1 MQTFL
6 SRLNYRRYFVGLF
19 TLTMPL
25 MLAVLGISVLLQN
38 IQEGDPW
45 KEWGVTLLM
54 PFLGIFYII
63 TTLIHYYRK
72 SPLIAINEHEI
83 WIGKQVIQISDI
95 VLVTVRGKSSDTVLF
110 VPYTFESSSLL
121 LADGNQISIAVE
133 NYANGNV
140 IRLNLSR
147 LNDYVLG
154 KTHLFSAVSSHSE
167 EQIIRHPIDVQR
179 ARVFRLPPWKSFNNL
194 LFAAMCVL
202 AIAVSFDISRI
213 ILLVFP
219 AMVVTLFYTLLINQ
233 NHYFIVTDNHLV
245 VRSSFLPRW
254 ERSFR
259 IDDIDIVET
268 EDVARQQTAL
278 KLMTHDYR
286 IYRFQSGLMN
296 HEMFE
301 QLIRAIHVRRGVSL
315 SQTLFQRKRQN

>member
-6 SRLNYRRYFVGLF
+6 SKLNYRRYFIGLF

-25 MLAVLGISVLLQN
+25 MLAVLGIGVLIQN
-38 IQEGDPW
+38 IQEGHPW
-45 KEWGVTLLM
+45 KEWGITILM
-54 PFLGIFYII
+54 PFAGLFYIV

-72 SPLIAINEHEI
+72 SPRITINDHEI
-83 WIGKQVIQISDI
+83 WIGDRVISVADV

-121 LADGNQISIAVE
+121 LADGNQVSIAVE
-133 NYANGNV
+133 NYENGNV
-140 IRLNLSR
+140 IRMNLSR

-154 KTHLFSAVSSHSE
+154 KVKTFHPVSSHTDD
-167 EQIIRHPIDVQR
+167 QIIRHPIDTKR
-179 ARVFRLPPWKSFNNL
+179 ARVFKLMPWRSFNNL
-194 LFAAMCVL
+194 LFTGMCLL
-202 AIAVSFDISRI
+202 AIAVAFDIDRI

-219 AMVVTLFYTLLINQ
+219 LMVIALFYSLLVNQ
-233 NHYFIVTDNHLV
+233 NHYFMVTDNHLV
-245 VRSSFLPRW
+245 VRSMFLPRW

-259 IDDIDIVET
+259 IDDIQIAET

-278 KLMTHDYR
+278 KLMTSDFR

-296 HEMFE
+296 YDMFE
-301 QLIRAIHVRRGVSL
+301 QLIRAIQVRRAVSL
-315 SQTLFQRKRQN
+315 TQTLFQRNRQN